1 MRLYRRDAEALGN
14 PLRSSQRCEVG
25 SDGQATRLEQIRLLR
40 DRRVHNPRTLSVARP
55 FLPMPSDPVRSGW
68 HGTGILSPDSY
79 FLGLLQP
86 PRAINHQRCP
96 TRRGPLSRAS
106 LR

>member
-55 FLPMPSDPVRSGW
+55 FYRCRRTRCVLG
-68 HGTGILSPDSY
+68 GTVPES
-79 FLGLLQP
+79 
-86 PRAINHQRCP
+86 
-96 TRRGPLSRAS
+96 
-106 LR
+106 